1 MSTLGTEAPKQSPPR
16 DQSRPPRPPGRIQR
30 AWGRLSDG
38 LEVKQLWGQFRREAR
53 DSYELYRKEIDWDPR
68 EKERGFR
75 RAIRIFRQMFWAVLM
90 KLSPARRV
98 FLVITMFVSIL
109 GAMNFALGKYSF
121 SFDVRGIAFLLLFV
135 LLGLE
140 LADRVTMKRDLEI
153 ARDIQRWL
161 APERPPE
168 APGMDLAFST
178 RPANTV
184 GGDFYDA
191 FYRDADRK
199 RLLLAVADVAGKSV
213 PAALLMATFQAC
225 LHSVSEDCDDVV
237 KLAERLNHFACSRS
251 LEGRR
256 FTTAF
261 LAELNLDTF
270 ALEYVNAGHNAPVVQ
285 HADGRQ
291 ERLERGGVPFGID
304 PAARY
309 PSSNIRLERD
319 DLLLI
324 FTDGLVEAVNTAAAE
339 YGDPRMLETLAG
351 LKGRSAAETI
361 RGMVASVD
369 AFAAGA
375 RQYDDITFLAARRV

>member
-1 MSTLGTEAPKQSPPR
+1 
-16 DQSRPPRPPGRIQR
+16 
-30 AWGRLSDG
+30 
-38 LEVKQLWGQFRREAR
+38 
-53 DSYELYRKEIDWDPR
+53 
-68 EKERGFR
+68 
-75 RAIRIFRQMFWAVLM
+75 M

-98 FLVITMFVSIL
+98 FLVITILVSIV
-109 GAMNFALGKYSF
+109 GAASFAVGRHFF
-121 SFDVRGIAFLLLFV
+121 SIDIRGIGFFLLFV

-161 APERPPE
+161 APEQPPE

-191 FYRDADRK
+191 FYRDPERK

-225 LHSVSEDCDDVV
+225 LHSVSEDCEDVV

-261 LAELNLDTF
+261 LAELNLETF
-270 ALEYVNAGHNAPVVQ
+270 SLDYVNAGHNAPVVQ
-285 HADGRQ
+285 RADGRQ
-291 ERLERGGVPFGID
+291 ERLERGGLPFGID

-309 PSSNIRLERD
+309 PSTRIQLDRD

-324 FTDGLVEAVNTAAAE
+324 FTDGLVEAVNAGAAE
-339 YGDPRMLETLAG
+339 YGDSRMLETLAA
-351 LKGRSAAETI
+351 LKGRSGAETI
-361 RGMVASVD
+361 RGMVQSVD
-369 AFAAGA
+369 TFAAGA

>member
-1 MSTLGTEAPKQSPPR
+1 MSTVGTEAPEKSPPR
-16 DQSRPPRPPGRIQR
+16 DGRPQRPPGRFQR

-38 LEVKQLWGQFRREAR
+38 LEARQLWEQFRREAR
-53 DSYELYRKEIDWDPR
+53 DSYELYRREIDWDAR
-68 EKERGFR
+68 DKERGFR
-75 RAIRIFRQMFWAVLM
+75 RAVRIFRQLFWAVLM
-90 KLSPARRV
+90 KLSPSRRV

-109 GAMNFALGKYSF
+109 GAVSFAMGRYSF
-121 SFDVRGIAFLLLFV
+121 RFDVRGIGFFLLFV

-168 APGMDLAFST
+168 TPGIDIAFST

-191 FYRDADRK
+191 FYRDPERK

-225 LHSVSEDCDDVV
+225 LHSVSEDCEDVV

-270 ALEYVNAGHNAPVVQ
+270 SIEYVNAGHNAPVVQ
-285 HADGRQ
+285 RADGRQ
-291 ERLERGGVPFGID
+291 ERLERGGLPFGID

-309 PSSNIRLERD
+309 PSSSIRLERD

-324 FTDGLVEAVNTAAAE
+324 FTDGLVEAVNPAAAE
-339 YGDPRMLETLAG
+339 YGDPRMLGTLAG

-375 RQYDDITFLAARRV
+375 RQYDDITFLAARRL